1 MISISIVN
9 IYINIKFMNKPKI
22 LVVDDEPLNHELM
35 EGILSKDYEVI
46 KASNGIDASII
57 LEKNLPDLI
66 ILDVMMP
73 NMNGYA
79 FCRQIKNDIKTR
91 TIPVLMITALRE
103 DKDKINAIE
112 SGADDFLSKPVDIN
126 KLRSSVKSLLHA
138 RGQDNT
144 GPSNINVYKV
154 F

>member
-1 MISISIVN
+1 
-9 IYINIKFMNKPKI
+9 MNKQKI
-22 LVVDDEPLNHELM
+22 LVVDDELLNLELM
-35 EGILSKDYEVI
+35 EGVLSKDYEII
-46 KASNGIDASII
+46 KASNGIEASIMV
-57 LEKNLPDLI
+57 EKTLPDLI

-103 DKDKINAIE
+103 EKDKLNAIE
-112 SGADDFLSKPVDIN
+112 SGADDFFSKPVDIN
-126 KLRSSVKSLLHA
+126 KLRFRVKSLLDTRKHNNVYPA
-138 RGQDNT
+138 
-144 GPSNINVYKV
+144 PSNIKIYKV

>member
-1 MISISIVN
+1 
-9 IYINIKFMNKPKI
+9 MNKPKI
-22 LVVDDEPLNHELM
+22 LVVDDEPLNLELM
-35 EGILSKDYEVI
+35 EGVLSKDYEVI
-46 KASNGIDASII
+46 KASNGIDASIMV
-57 LEKNLPDLI
+57 EKTLPDLI

-103 DKDKINAIE
+103 EKDKLNAIE
-112 SGADDFLSKPVDIN
+112 SGADDFFSKPVDIN
-126 KLRSSVKSLLHA
+126 KLRFRVKSLL
-138 RGQDNT
+138 DT
-144 GPSNINVYKV
+144 GKLNNVYPAPSNIKIYKV

>member
-1 MISISIVN
+1 
-9 IYINIKFMNKPKI
+9 MNKPKI
-22 LVVDDEPLNHELM
+22 LVVDDEALNIELM
-35 EGILSKDYEVI
+35 EGVFSKDYEVI
-46 KASNGIDASII
+46 KASNGIGASIMV
-57 LEKNLPDLI
+57 EKTLPDLI

-79 FCRQIKNDIKTR
+79 FCRQIKSDIKTR

-103 DKDKINAIE
+103 EKDKLDAIE

-126 KLRSSVKSLLHA
+126 KLRLRVKSLLETRKHENA
-138 RGQDNT
+138 DSAQ
-144 GPSNINVYKV
+144 SNINIYKV